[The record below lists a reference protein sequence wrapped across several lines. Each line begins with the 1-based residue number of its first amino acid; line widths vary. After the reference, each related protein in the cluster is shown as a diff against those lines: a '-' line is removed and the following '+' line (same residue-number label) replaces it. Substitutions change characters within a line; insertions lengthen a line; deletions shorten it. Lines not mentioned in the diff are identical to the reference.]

1 MLQMRQSMPNDL
13 PCLRKYQIHPV
24 HMPQMWVDSYPS
36 QDTNEGET
44 MSKVQCYVNDDEI
57 MCYWQR
63 RFWQAFRMLTLEQR
77 EILANMPFA
86 LKEGE
91 QE

>member
-1 MLQMRQSMPNDL
+1 
-13 PCLRKYQIHPV
+13 
-24 HMPQMWVDSYPS
+24 MWVDCYPS
-36 QDTNEGET
+36 EDTNDSQGGFK

-77 EILANMPFA
+77 EILAEMPFA
-86 LKEGE
+86 GE
-91 QE
+91 EE

>member
-1 MLQMRQSMPNDL
+1 MRM
-13 PCLRKYQIHPV
+13 
-24 HMPQMWVDSYPS
+24 DSYTD
-36 QDTNEGET
+36 QDTLQPQGGFT

-77 EILANMPFA
+77 EILAEMPYA
-86 LKEGE
+86 GE
-91 QE
+91 EP

>member
-1 MLQMRQSMPNDL
+1 
-13 PCLRKYQIHPV
+13 
-24 HMPQMWVDSYPS
+24 
-36 QDTNEGET
+36 
-44 MSKVQCYVNDDEI
+44 MSKVQCFVNEDEI

-77 EILANMPFA
+77 EVLSNMTYS

-91 QE
+91 EE

>member
-1 MLQMRQSMPNDL
+1 
-13 PCLRKYQIHPV
+13 
-24 HMPQMWVDSYPS
+24 
-36 QDTNEGET
+36 
-44 MSKVQCYVNDDEI
+44 MSKVQCFVNEDEI

-77 EILANMPFA
+77 EVLSSMTYS

-91 QE
+91 EE